1 MKFPRLAAALA
12 AATLMF
18 CAPLASAQDA
28 WPSKPLR
35 LIVPFGPGSTPDTL
49 ARIVAEG
56 LTPVLGQSVVVENK
70 PGAGGNIGTN
80 TVAKAEPDGYTFGV
94 TISGPLAVNTI
105 LFKDLPYD
113 PQKDLA
119 YITIAATQ
127 PSVLVVAPSLGVND
141 VPSLIKKLKENPG
154 KYNFSSMGTGG
165 ISHLAMEAL
174 AARSGTQIVHVP
186 YAGSSKAMAAILAG
200 ETQMAVLP
208 AAAVMAQVDAGK
220 LKALAVATAKRSAVL
235 PDLPTLSESGLE
247 NIEGDAW
254 MGFVAPA
261 GTPEPVITRLHDEI
275 VKIMNQDAVKKKLA
289 SMYMEPVANTPE
301 EMRATVQ
308 ADLDRW
314 KPVIEANHIQMSQ

>member
-1 MKFPRLAAALA
+1 
-12 AATLMF
+12 MF

>member
-12 AATLMF
+12 AASLMF